1 MSATNS
7 PRVETVQSE
16 VPRLVK
22 LLISVMLFLSY
33 MLFAVAWNW
42 GDLYVRSLG
51 FSASRTALMTN
62 AITLA
67 QVIGSLLAANV
78 LLRLGPRHAFTLASG
93 LIVFGGLVSLTDAF
107 PIIFFIRFVLGLG
120 GAVMVVLLSGIVA
133 RLLTG
138 RALQVANGVNSVAFN
153 TGLAV
158 AITFG
163 VQMADNPIFAVILAA
178 SLSLVLLL
186 LWLFVAGS
194 GLRDTA
200 AKQQEQEADSSFTM
214 RDGFREWFN
223 WVFALSY
230 TGLLSYYIVAFT
242 FMDPDTIRWV
252 VYAGVIGALAG
263 TVVSARVPDR
273 AKTIIVVAC
282 GAAQVV
288 AAAAVLGFSE
298 HRFATVVGVILG
310 LVIFF
315 PMPFFVQ
322 LAFIRPGVTPRQIA
336 VTFSI
341 FWAVAYAGSVVFIQ
355 IFAWI
360 ADATG
365 GLENGI
371 PVSNT
376 PLIFIVFVESTFLI
390 GTFLLWRWFRNQRT
404 ELEAEGVDQGSA
416 ELPDSEAV
424 KPTGSAS

>member
-1 MSATNS
+1 MSDSSTMPARTTAPEAS
-7 PRVETVQSE
+7 GTV
-16 VPRLVK
+16 K
-22 LLISVMLFLSY
+22 FLLSAMLFLSY

-67 QVIGSLLAANV
+67 QVIGSVVAANV

-93 LIVFGGLVSLTDAF
+93 LIVFGGLASLTDAF
-107 PIIFFIRFVLGLG
+107 PLIFFIRFVLGLG
-120 GAVMVVLLSGIVA
+120 GALMVVLLSGIVA

-158 AITFG
+158 AMTFSMQLAG
-163 VQMADNPIFAVILAA
+163 DPGFAVVLAA
-178 SLSLVLLL
+178 ALSAILLI
-186 LWLFVAGS
+186 LWLVIARRGLAGAS
-194 GLRDTA
+194 RAVSVTDG
-200 AKQQEQEADSSFTM
+200 SYTM

-242 FMDPDTIRWV
+242 FMDPQTIRWV
-252 VYAGVIGALAG
+252 VYAGVVGALAG
-263 TVVSARVPDR
+263 TIVSSRVANARKPVV
-273 AKTIIVVAC
+273 VVFC
-282 GAAQVV
+282 GAAQIVT
-288 AAAAVLGFSE
+288 AAAVLSLSD
-298 HRFATVVGVILG
+298 HRLAPLIGVILG

-322 LAFIRPGVTPRQIA
+322 LAFIRPGVSPRQIA

-341 FWAVAYAGSVVFIQ
+341 FWAVAYAGSVVIIQ
-355 IFAWI
+355 VFAWI

-365 GLENGI
+365 GLQDGV
-371 PVSNT
+371 PVST
-376 PLIFIVFVESTFLI
+376 VPLVFIVIVESTFVI
-390 GTFLLWRWFRNQRT
+390 GTFLIWRWFRRQT
-404 ELEAEGVDQGSA
+404 
-416 ELPDSEAV
+416 PH
-424 KPTGSAS
+424 ASKEIA